1 MSRADPPDQAWSL
14 ARIADALERIAPES
28 DDAHYAPA
36 PTVLNPSVSIGTW
49 CRMEADRLE
58 RDPGILSTDAGATVI
73 AWLRL
78 RAEAFAPTPV
88 PSTSDTTRE
97 ESTR

>member
-1 MSRADPPDQAWSL
+1 MSRDLPPDVETSL
-14 ARIADALERIAPES
+14 DRIADALERIAPEP
-28 DDAHYAPA
+28 DDLHYSPA

-58 RDPGILSTDAGATVI
+58 RDPGILSTDAGRHVI